1 MNGYGIFFVI
11 AVGVGGYF
19 LGRVWSAPARL
30 VGM

>member
-1 MNGYGIFFVI
+1 MNGYLGIALAI
-11 AVGVGGYF
+11 VGGYF